1 MITGGYISNN
11 SEKLFINNYSKINR
25 IYYHLT
31 NSCNLNYFIIYK
43 KLYIKQ
49 GVPMFKEILS
59 KLKFA
64 EKCLLILSFLIESI
78 LKFFSIF
85 IILYILMYNEKIEN
99 FGRVKFFS
107 ICAISYILLF
117 AINYF
122 IKKKNILR
130 FSNLRDDYFK
140 KYIYRCMSMPYAFF
154 ENANIMSKGKASN
167 IFVSGYYTGFEKA
180 FKSLMLIGSNFVFII
195 FIFGTSLRVNYKI
208 ALAFLFILVSEIF
221 FIVIVNKKKSI
232 YKDDLSKLEFK
243 ITNYS
248 NFATDI
254 KNAKD
259 IRLFNADNLYEIY
272 QNETKNDYEK
282 FLNNYYKIENI
293 CNLFL
298 AIITAASIFVIIN
311 TLKTESIND
320 IIMIGSLIS
329 LFSISV
335 SIILKSAISY
345 HEEKLRYEMFKNFME
360 ITEFNNCST
369 DFPVFNNKIEF
380 KNVNFSYPGSDKP
393 ILKNLSFTIKK
404 GEHIALLGINGAGK
418 STIVKL
424 LLGFYKPTSG
434 EILIDDYNVKNYS
447 YDVLAKLFAPMFQ
460 NVEPLALTIAELVSC
475 EEKENQNRELIVNA
489 LKEVGLYEL
498 VSSLDNGIDTSISK
512 ILDPNGFVFSG
523 GGNQKLAIARIIYH
537 KSRPIVILDEPTA
550 ALDSLS
556 EEKLYLKLDT
566 ILKDKTS
573 IFITHRLASV
583 KFLDKI
589 LVLNDGFIEEIGSHN
604 ELMEK
609 NGIYRKMYDEQ
620 AYYYKFEGEL

>member
-1 MITGGYISNN
+1 
-11 SEKLFINNYSKINR
+11 
-25 IYYHLT
+25 
-31 NSCNLNYFIIYK
+31 
-43 KLYIKQ
+43 
-49 GVPMFKEILS
+49 
-59 KLKFA
+59 
-64 EKCLLILSFLIESI
+64 
-78 LKFFSIF
+78 
-85 IILYILMYNEKIEN
+85 MYNEKIEN

-298 AIITAASIFVIIN
+298 AIITATSIFVIIN

-489 LKEVGLYEL
+489 LKEVGLYKL

>member
-1 MITGGYISNN
+1 
-11 SEKLFINNYSKINR
+11 
-25 IYYHLT
+25 
-31 NSCNLNYFIIYK
+31 
-43 KLYIKQ
+43 
-49 GVPMFKEILS
+49 MFKEILS

-298 AIITAASIFVIIN
+298 AIITATSIFVIIN

-489 LKEVGLYEL
+489 LKEVGLYKL

>member
-1 MITGGYISNN
+1 
-11 SEKLFINNYSKINR
+11 
-25 IYYHLT
+25 
-31 NSCNLNYFIIYK
+31 
-43 KLYIKQ
+43 
-49 GVPMFKEILS
+49 
-59 KLKFA
+59 
-64 EKCLLILSFLIESI
+64 
-78 LKFFSIF
+78 
-85 IILYILMYNEKIEN
+85 
-99 FGRVKFFS
+99 
-107 ICAISYILLF
+107 
-117 AINYF
+117 
-122 IKKKNILR
+122 
-130 FSNLRDDYFK
+130 
-140 KYIYRCMSMPYAFF
+140 
-154 ENANIMSKGKASN
+154 
-167 IFVSGYYTGFEKA
+167 
-180 FKSLMLIGSNFVFII
+180 
-195 FIFGTSLRVNYKI
+195 
-208 ALAFLFILVSEIF
+208 
-221 FIVIVNKKKSI
+221 
-232 YKDDLSKLEFK
+232 
-243 ITNYS
+243 
-248 NFATDI
+248 
-254 KNAKD
+254 
-259 IRLFNADNLYEIY
+259 
-272 QNETKNDYEK
+272 
-282 FLNNYYKIENI
+282 
-293 CNLFL
+293 
-298 AIITAASIFVIIN
+298 
-311 TLKTESIND
+311 
-320 IIMIGSLIS
+320 MIGSLIS

-335 SIILKSAISY
+335 SIILKSAVSY

>member
-1 MITGGYISNN
+1 M
-11 SEKLFINNYSKINR
+11 
-25 IYYHLT
+25 
-31 NSCNLNYFIIYK
+31 
-43 KLYIKQ
+43 
-49 GVPMFKEILS
+49 
-59 KLKFA
+59 
-64 EKCLLILSFLIESI
+64 
-78 LKFFSIF
+78 
-85 IILYILMYNEKIEN
+85 
-99 FGRVKFFS
+99 
-107 ICAISYILLF
+107 
-117 AINYF
+117 
-122 IKKKNILR
+122 R

-298 AIITAASIFVIIN
+298 AIITATSIFVIIN

-489 LKEVGLYEL
+489 LKEVGLYKL

>member
-1 MITGGYISNN
+1 
-11 SEKLFINNYSKINR
+11 
-25 IYYHLT
+25 
-31 NSCNLNYFIIYK
+31 
-43 KLYIKQ
+43 
-49 GVPMFKEILS
+49 MFKEILS

-272 QNETKNDYEK
+272 QNETKNNYEK

-298 AIITAASIFVIIN
+298 AIITATSIFVIIN

-620 AYYYKFEGEL
+620 AYYYKFEGELWNR